1 MTSALKMAHGR
12 CSKLILI
19 FGHGNDLHV
28 HIIVNI
34 SVHRVLCEVLVDID
48 VGNNRVFSS
57 LRTQAFCWTIAKW
70 VYFLTCTSKRDA
82 ISNPKKGCC

>member
-28 HIIVNI
+28 HIIMNI

-48 VGNNRVFSS
+48 VGNSIESFLVLE
-57 LRTQAFCWTIAKW
+57 LRLS
-70 VYFLTCTSKRDA
+70 VGL
-82 ISNPKKGCC
+82 